1 MINNASVSFL
11 CHSQQGK
18 NNASNGDYISVF
30 EYEEGVLILL
40 IDIATASTLDEAE
53 FIGSL
58 YKLVQQLVTTET
70 IKSSNIFLGTCEQIV
85 AELNK
90 AFKVGCASLITAYVS
105 KNSTSVWGYTIGDA
119 RVGKLGGDDIA
130 WLTNVHTGANPLGEL
145 FTEEMKSAPQRHLL
159 TRSLNMQR
167 SFNPDYYEIDVSD
180 IESLVIASDGFWA
193 ELSVHQQQL
202 LLSQRKVAT
211 NDDCSFLKISMPFNP
226 IKFCTTSQTKNAVY
240 FVVS

>member
-1 MINNASVSFL
+1 MSNNDSVSFL

-18 NNASNGDYISVF
+18 NNASNGDYICVF

-40 IDIATASTLDEAE
+40 VDIATASPLDEAE

-58 YKLVQQLVTTET
+58 YKLVQQLVTKET
-70 IKSSNIFLGTCEQIV
+70 IKSSDIFLSTFEQIV
-85 AELNK
+85 AALK
-90 AFKVGCASLITAYVS
+90 GTFKIGCASLITAYAP

-130 WLTNVHTGANPLGEL
+130 WLTNVHTGANPLGEI

-167 SFNPDYYEIDVSD
+167 PFNPDYYKIDVSD

-193 ELSVHQQQL
+193 DLSVHQQQL
-202 LLSQRKVAT
+202 LFSQRKVVT
-211 NDDCSFLKISMPFNP
+211 NDDCSFVKICMPFDQV
-226 IKFCTTSQTKNAVY
+226 KFCTTSQTKNAVY
-240 FVVS
+240 FVIH